1 MDCIKDSIET
11 SIKLKLFNNKEESM
25 KAHIYKS
32 QSKKVPLS
40 KFKNVENFN
49 PNRLQDSAIKAYPI
63 SDRPRGSADINS
75 VKYYQRLIKE
85 NKYITPIWL
94 LLKNNKYILL
104 DGAHRLVASYIESQK
119 YINSLIIKI

>member
-1 MDCIKDSIET
+1 
-11 SIKLKLFNNKEESM
+11 M

-32 QSKKVPLS
+32 QLKKILLS

-63 SDRPRGSADINS
+63 SDRPLGAADINS
-75 VKYYQRLIKE
+75 VKYYQRLIKK
-85 NKYITPIWL
+85 NKVITPIWL

-104 DGAHRLVASYIESQK
+104 DGAHRIVASYIELQK
-119 YINSLIIKI
+119 YINCYVIEL